1 MLNLDQNFKL
11 RIYSFFSFLFL
22 FTIFIHN
29 IVIFKNFNF
38 IKISELVFIPFFII
52 YLLFDYKKIITNFSN
67 IDLILFSWPIL
78 NFVQYFFNS
87 DNLYGVLSS
96 IYIFGIYILFKN
108 IFLDLGTK
116 KIIKYL
122 IITLIFSSI
131 LSIIGWS
138 TSQFNIDLNL
148 TEYKEGWP
156 IYIIER
162 YRSQSLFP
170 TPNMLFFYLSFGFLI
185 IQNFNFKNKNIILF
199 IILLGIFFT
208 LSKSLII
215 FFPLIFATYIFK
227 YGKRF
232 YRNIFIIIFLLLFI
246 ISNFSTNF
254 IIAPKKISFFKEH
267 KNTNYMM
274 SESIALYDNNLFTI
288 YKSNYAELKIKSF
301 RLIKDNFLL
310 GIGFDNFR
318 NFPMEK
324 FDDIQGLKPHS
335 SIIGLIVE
343 NGFIGIIIFFIFFK
357 NIISMTLQK
366 NEFFFLPVLTFALI
380 ESINMDIHYFKI
392 IWIFIPMIL
401 MSGSSK
407 I

>member
-1 MLNLDQNFKL
+1 
-11 RIYSFFSFLFL
+11 
-22 FTIFIHN
+22 
-29 IVIFKNFNF
+29 
-38 IKISELVFIPFFII
+38 
-52 YLLFDYKKIITNFSN
+52 
-67 IDLILFSWPIL
+67 
-78 NFVQYFFNS
+78 
-87 DNLYGVLSS
+87 
-96 IYIFGIYILFKN
+96 
-108 IFLDLGTK
+108 
-116 KIIKYL
+116 
-122 IITLIFSSI
+122 
-131 LSIIGWS
+131 
-138 TSQFNIDLNL
+138 
-148 TEYKEGWP
+148 
-156 IYIIER
+156 
-162 YRSQSLFP
+162 
-170 TPNMLFFYLSFGFLI
+170 MLFFYLSFGFLI

-343 NGFIGIIIFFIFFK
+343 NGFIGIIIFFLFFK